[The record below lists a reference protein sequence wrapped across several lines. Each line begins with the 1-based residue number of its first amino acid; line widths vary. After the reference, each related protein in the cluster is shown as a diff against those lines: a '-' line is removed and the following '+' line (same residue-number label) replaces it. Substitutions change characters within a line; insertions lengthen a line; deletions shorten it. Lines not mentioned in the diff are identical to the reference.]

1 MKTQTIGIIG
11 LNRYGASIG
20 LAIKQALR
28 DVTVVGHDSDGQVM
42 KQAKEMG
49 AVDETKRRASAVAS
63 EADILVLCE
72 PLSQMEA
79 LVISIAPDVQAHAV
93 VLDTAVL
100 KKPLHNW
107 IKTHFTQGHYVS
119 CMPIVATD
127 QTYDTR
133 LDISAASPDLFRNSI
148 FCLFPGPEVDEQ
160 AVQTATTFGQLL
172 GSQPF
177 HMDISEYDVYMQA
190 LETLPAL
197 VSTALFRAL
206 TKRTG
211 WRDMARVAGLP
222 FAQLTSLI
230 QREEEIALM
239 ALADKQATLFW
250 LDTLMAEMA
259 DLRRWV
265 AEGDEETLAALMLEL
280 GIQRQEWHHQRQT
293 NDWAPTTQVQKPG
306 LMGQLFGTLL
316 NQRDKEG
323 KKSHKR

>member
-20 LAIKQALR
+20 LALKQSLR
-28 DVTVVGHDSDGQVM
+28 NVTVMGHDGDGQIM

-63 EADILVLCE
+63 AADILILCE
-72 PLSQMEA
+72 PLSQME
-79 LVISIAPDVQAHAV
+79 LLIMSIAPDVQAHAV

-100 KKPLHNW
+100 KKPIHNW
-107 IKTHFTQGHYVS
+107 IKTYFTQGHYVS
-119 CMPIVATD
+119 CMPIIATA
-127 QTYDTR
+127 QTQDTR
-133 LDISAASPDLFRNSI
+133 LGIAAASPDLFRNST

-160 AVQTATTFGQLL
+160 AVQTAATFGQLL

-197 VSTALFRAL
+197 VSTAVFRAL

-211 WRDMARVAGLP
+211 WRDMSRVAGLP

-230 QREEEIALM
+230 QREEEIAHM

-265 AEGDEETLAALMLEL
+265 AEGDEETLAALMLEM
-280 GIQRQEWHHQRQT
+280 GIQREEWHHQRQA
-293 NDWAPTTQVQKPG
+293 NDWTPPAQVQKSG
-306 LMGQLFGTLL
+306 LMGQLFGTFLS
-316 NQRDKEG
+316 RGDKDG
-323 KKSHKR
+323 KNRKP